1 MPPNMLSVNQFPV
14 EAATAVGDGE
24 AVYWTPV
31 PVVEDG
37 EACTVKLKDPTDC
50 PPTLQFSY
58 HWPIWDESMLPD
70 SAQFPLESVVPI
82 GVVMFVP

>member
-1 MPPNMLSVNQFPV
+1 MSESSVNQDAETDVDEPELELELEPELEPAGV
-14 EAATAVGDGE
+14 
-24 AVYWTPV
+24 
-31 PVVEDG
+31 
-37 EACTVKLKDPTDC
+37 ACTVKLNDPTDC

-58 HWPIWDESMLPD
+58 HWPIWLESMLPD